1 MTKKSSKFLLFF
13 MICSLCCPC
22 VYAEEMRVVPM
33 GRTAGIQIYTDG
45 LLVIGLNEI
54 DGRCAAKEA
63 GVCVNDR
70 IIGINGGGV
79 SSSEEFARFV
89 NEHPEGFSLDM
100 ERDGHPFTVNV
111 CPTPDNDGVYRLGLW
126 VRDSCAGVGTVT
138 YYDPQSKTFAAL
150 GHSVNDVDTGDIL
163 SLKSGIILDCSIVS
177 VTKSKRGFP
186 GEINASFGDMVLGD
200 VNANTGEG
208 IFGEASE
215 SGFFSGGETLPVAAR
230 NEVHTGDAYIM
241 SDMFGSKCENY
252 SIQIK
257 KITDSA
263 DKSLVVEVT
272 DRRLLDSA
280 GGIVQGMS
288 GSPIIQDGKLVGA
301 VTHVFINSPSKGY
314 GTLAESMIDAQRNAA

>member
-1 MTKKSSKFLLFF
+1 MTKKASKILLFF
-13 MICSLCCPC
+13 MIFSLCCPF
-22 VYAEEMRVVPM
+22 VYADETRVVPM

-45 LLVIGLNEI
+45 LLVIGMSEI

-63 GVCVNDR
+63 GICVNDR
-70 IIGINGGGV
+70 VTKINGSGV
-79 SSSEEFARFV
+79 TTSEDFAKAV
-89 NEHPEGFSLDM
+89 NEHPEGLSLEI
-100 ERDGHPFTVNV
+100 ERGDRPFTVNV
-111 CPTPDNDGVYRLGLW
+111 CPAPDNDGVYRLGLW

-138 YYDPQSKTFAAL
+138 YYDPQRKTFAAL

-163 SLKSGIILDCSIVS
+163 SLKSGIILDCSILS
-177 VTKSKRGFP
+177 VTKSKRGYP

-215 SGFFSGGETLPVAAR
+215 SGFFSGGEALPVAAR
-230 NEVHTGDAYIM
+230 SEVHTGDAYIM
-241 SDMFGSKCENY
+241 SDMFGGKLEKY

-272 DRRLLDSA
+272 DRRLIDSA

-301 VTHVFINSPSKGY
+301 VTHVFINSPAKGY
-314 GTLAESMIDAQRNAA
+314 GTLAESMIDAQRSAM

>member
-1 MTKKSSKFLLFF
+1 MLF
-13 MICSLCCPC
+13 CP
-22 VYAEEMRVVPM
+22 YAYADETYVVPM
-33 GRTAGIQIYTDG
+33 GRAAGIQVYTDG
-45 LLVIGLNEI
+45 LLVIGLSET

-70 IIGINGGGV
+70 ITKINGSTV
-79 SSSEEFARFV
+79 TTSEDFANAV
-89 NEHPEGFSLDM
+89 NEHPEGLSL
-100 ERDGHPFTVNV
+100 EIVRDNSPITVDV
-111 CPTPDNDGVYRLGLW
+111 CPVPDNDGVYRLGVW

-138 YYDPQSKTFAAL
+138 YYDPQSKMFAAL
-150 GHSVNDVDTGDIL
+150 GHAVNDVDTGDIL

-177 VTKSKRGFP
+177 VTKSKRGYP
-186 GEINASFGDMVLGD
+186 GEINASFGDLVLGS
-200 VNANTGEG
+200 VRANTNEG

-215 SGFFSGGETLPVAAR
+215 KGFFSGTDAIPVAAR
-230 NEVHTGDAYIM
+230 SDVHTGDAYIM
-241 SDMFGSKCENY
+241 SDMFGGKCENY

-272 DRRLLDSA
+272 DKRLLDSA

-301 VTHVFINSPSKGY
+301 VTHVFINSPHKGY
-314 GTLAESMIDAQRNAA
+314 GTLAENMIDVQRRAA